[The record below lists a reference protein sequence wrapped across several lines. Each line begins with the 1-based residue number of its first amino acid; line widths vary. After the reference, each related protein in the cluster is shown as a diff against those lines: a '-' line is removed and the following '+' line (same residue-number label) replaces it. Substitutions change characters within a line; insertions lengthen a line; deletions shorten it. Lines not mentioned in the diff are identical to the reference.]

1 MVQYQD
7 TRPKHQQIA
16 AAIRADI
23 MAGRLSPGEQL
34 PSTQQLVSQYATAN
48 ATVQRAL
55 SLLKDEGF
63 LEGRPGKG
71 VFVRAKQLAV
81 VEVSS
86 YFAPSPRGYSY
97 ELLRVDEVVPP
108 ADVAQALELNDGDKA
123 VLRHRLLLLDGDPV
137 ELSWSYYPSSLVG
150 GTPLTGS
157 KKIKGGAPQVLADL
171 GYPQREFTDLLSSRP
186 PTVEEAEGL
195 ELPEGVPVM
204 RQFRVIYS
212 DDKRPVEVSVLVKGG
227 HLYTLL
233 YRQSTT

>member
-23 MAGRLSPGEQL
+23 MAGRLSPGAQL
-34 PSTQQLVSQYATAN
+34 PSTQQLVSQYTTAN

-97 ELLRVDEVVPP
+97 ELLSVDEVVPP
-108 ADVAQALELNDGDKA
+108 PDVAQALGLDDGDKA
-123 VLRHRLLLLDGDPV
+123 VLRHRLLLHDGDPV
-137 ELSWSYYPSSLVG
+137 ELSWSYYPSTLVR
-150 GTPLTGS
+150 GTPLAGS
-157 KKIKGGAPQVLADL
+157 KKIKGGAPQVLTDL

-204 RQFRVIYS
+204 RQFRVVYAEN
-212 DDKRPVEVSVLVKGG
+212 KRPVEVSVLVKGG
-227 HLYTLL
+227 HLYTLQ
-233 YRQSTT
+233 YHQRTT